1 MIKMKYGKKKKG
13 KKIAETRKKNLLPE
27 NSKLHARFPSDSEGM
42 LVEKDQLPCD
52 A

>member
-1 MIKMKYGKKKKG
+1 MKYGKKKKG
-13 KKIAETRKKNLLPE
+13 KKIPETRKKNLLPE